1 MPIIRLS
8 DGKHFAYKIHPLYLG
23 VKKIDKKQAK
33 ENLLLL
39 KSIADK
45 SGLRF
50 ALAFGTALGA
60 VREHDFIEH
69 DEDID
74 LWIHYTQ
81 KDLLLSLLFELRENG
96 FEIARWDKRGL
107 LSIIRKNEYIDLY
120 IYFPDSRA
128 ENIMSCCG
136 DPMPQKY
143 IENWVELS
151 FLGETFYIARDWE
164 EMMLFRYG
172 KDWRIPVVDTDFK
185 VSRMQKNFY
194 YVKDVIKNYLPGFIY
209 HLIYRRL
216 DKQKLL
222 RYYSRLERF
231 NKLKGQ

>member
-1 MPIIRLS
+1 MPIIILP
-8 DGKHFAYKIHPLYLG
+8 DGTHFDYKIRPLYLG
-23 VKKIDKKQAK
+23 VKKINKKQAK

-45 SGLRF
+45 SGLCF

-74 LWIHYTQ
+74 LWVHYSQ

-96 FEIARWDKRGL
+96 FEVARWDRRGL
-107 LSIIRKNEYIDLY
+107 LSIIRKNEYIDFY
-120 IYFPDSRA
+120 IYYPDSRA

-143 IENWVELS
+143 IENWTEIP
-151 FLGETFYIARDWE
+151 FLGKAFYIAREWE

-172 KDWRIPVVDTDFK
+172 KDWRTPVAETDFK
-185 VSRMQKNFY
+185 VSRVRKSFY
-194 YVKDVIKNYLPGFIY
+194 YIKDVIKGYLPDLIY
-209 HLIYRRL
+209 FLIYRRL
-216 DKQKLL
+216 DEQKLL

-231 NKLKGQ
+231 NTLKGQ